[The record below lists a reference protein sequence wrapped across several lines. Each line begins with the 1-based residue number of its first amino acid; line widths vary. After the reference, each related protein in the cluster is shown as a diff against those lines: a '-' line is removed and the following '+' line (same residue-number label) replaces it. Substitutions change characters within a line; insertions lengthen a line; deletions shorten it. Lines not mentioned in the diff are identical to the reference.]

1 MSPWQVLLETLGDEL
16 RDRLDGDLLP
26 SLYAAVSVPT
36 EVIRATFRAEGI
48 AFIDANAGQWPDAL
62 SLEESAK
69 QVIAQAR
76 RRGVSL
82 SVVSGLVG
90 AVAIPPEV
98 LASLVLALRLGQRMA
113 VVFGFDPE
121 TNAGRLVLWRAV
133 AAAYDLEMPSQAQV
147 GMRVSDLP
155 ELLKSQLPS
164 TRGVATWMGKR
175 VARRMAMPAVKRAT
189 RLVPGRGAG
198 GAGFTA
204 HRRVD
209 AMGARM
215 LNVFRRSVEAQ
226 PFDVLDESLAV
237 EVEPSPTAR

>member
-69 QVIAQAR
+69 QVIAHAR

-98 LASLVLALRLGQRMA
+98 LASLVRALRLGQRMA

-164 TRGVATWMGKR
+164 TQGVATWMGKR
-175 VARRMAMPAVKRAT
+175 VARRVAMTAVKRAT
-189 RLVPGRGAG
+189 RLVPGLGVG
-198 GAGFTA
+198 VAGFTA

-237 EVEPSPTAR
+237 EIAPSPTAR

>member
-1 MSPWQVLLETLGDEL
+1 MSPWQVLLETLGDEV

-26 SLYAAVSVPT
+26 SLYATVSVPT
-36 EVIRATFRAEGI
+36 QVIRATFRADDI

-62 SLEESAK
+62 ALEESAQ
-69 QVIAQAR
+69 QVIAHAR

-121 TNAGRLVLWRAV
+121 TDAGRLVLWRAV

-164 TRGVATWMGKR
+164 SQRVASWMGKR
-175 VARRMAMPAVKRAT
+175 VARRVAMTAVKRAT
-189 RLVPGRGAG
+189 RLVPGLGMGVAG
-198 GAGFTA
+198 WAA

-209 AMGARM
+209 TMGARM
-215 LNVFRRSVEAQ
+215 LTVFRRSVEAQ
-226 PFDVLDESLAV
+226 PFDVLDESVAV
-237 EVEPSPTAR
+237 EVAPLPTAG